1 MSMMAGWIAAD
12 DSADFQLQLV
22 HTIRVF
28 DFAGVIAMDIHS
40 FFPTAGAGKLHGING
55 MDQIVIVSLR
65 DIRYHKG
72 KNNDH
77 DVIVRTRKSG
87 NVDLGGKK
95 EMPFFSFVRS
105 FLKP

>member
-1 MSMMAGWIAAD
+1 MSMMTGRIAAD
-12 DSADFQLQLV
+12 NSADLQLQFL
-22 HTIRVF
+22 HTILIL
-28 DFAGVIAMDIHS
+28 DLPGVIAMDIHS
-40 FFPTAGAGKLHGING
+40 FFLTAGTGKLQGING
-55 MDQIVIVSLR
+55 MNQIVIVSLR